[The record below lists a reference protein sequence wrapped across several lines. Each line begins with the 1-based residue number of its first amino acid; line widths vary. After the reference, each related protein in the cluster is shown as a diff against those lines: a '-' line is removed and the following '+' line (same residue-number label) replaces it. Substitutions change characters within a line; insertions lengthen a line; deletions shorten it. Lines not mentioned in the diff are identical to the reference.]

1 VTRENANGT
10 APEHTALTA
19 DHINACSL
27 YGGGSKL
34 RELSLTEVGAA
45 LDTENQFVWLDIDAP
60 TLETMAV
67 LRDEFGLHVLAT
79 EDAHRARQR
88 PKLESYDD
96 ALFIAVNTCQ
106 IGDGQLHFGEV
117 HCFFNPSF
125 LIVIRHGEAPD
136 AALLQKRA
144 QAEPTLLALGPA
156 YALYCVLDA
165 VVDQYFPAL
174 EWLEDQLESLEEAIF
189 RGRHSLRRTTRQT
202 YALKKSLMMLRRRIV
217 PVGEMLRELVR
228 HDSRHSPTELRP
240 YFRDIQD
247 HALRIQDA
255 LESIREML
263 TTATNVSLAQASLD
277 QSDITKRLAGWGAL
291 LAIPTV
297 VSGVY
302 GMNFDFMPELKWPY
316 GYPLVVALTFVGCL
330 FLYRKLKRARWL

>member
-1 VTRENANGT
+1 MATNE
-10 APEHTALTA
+10 
-19 DHINACSL
+19 INSCAL
-27 YGGGSKL
+27 YGAGKKL
-34 RELSLTEVGAA
+34 RDLSLTEISEA
-45 LDTENQFVWLDIDAP
+45 LGTEGQFVWLDINAP
-60 TLETMAV
+60 TPELMAT
-67 LRDEFGLHVLAT
+67 LRDEFGLHALAT

-106 IGDGQLHFGEV
+106 IVDEHLHFGEL
-117 HCFFNPSF
+117 HFFFDPRF
-125 LIVIRHGEAPD
+125 LIAIRHGEAPD
-136 AALLQKRA
+136 AAQLRKRA
-144 QAEPTLLALGPA
+144 ESEPALLVLGPA
-156 YALYCVLDA
+156 YPLYCALDA

-174 EWLEDQLESLEEAIF
+174 EWLEDRLESLEEEIF
-189 RGRHSLRRTTRQT
+189 RGKHSLRRTTRQL
-202 YALKKSLMMLRRRIV
+202 YAVKKSLMMLRRRIV

-228 HDSRHSPTELRP
+228 HDSRQAPPELRP

-263 TTATNVSLAQASLD
+263 TTATNVNLALASLD

-297 VSGVY
+297 VTGIY
-302 GMNFDFMPELKWPY
+302 GMNFSFMPELKWTY
-316 GYPLVVALTFVGCL
+316 GYPLIVGLTLAGCV
-330 FLYRKLKRARWL
+330 FLYRKLKRSHWL